1 MKRIPLL
8 VVLLAALWLP
18 VLGPT
23 VVSLPA
29 SDALAQPQGTQ
40 DTQAR
45 HLPDGKVQAVKEVV
59 RTEDNRVQ
67 AVLHADTATL
77 GRLLADELVY
87 THSTGRVDT
96 KTSFIQN
103 IQSKE
108 LIYEKMEHAD
118 VNVRVYGGVALLT
131 GRSAVRVR
139 SARMPGQAQS
149 FEIRFLNVYAKKN
162 RAWQQ
167 GPGSP
172 RASPNNEQTRELE
185 QK

>member
-8 VVLLAALWLP
+8 VVLLAALSLP

-23 VVSLPA
+23 VVSLPV
-29 SDALAQPQGTQ
+29 SDAMAQPQGTK
-40 DTQAR
+40 DTEAR
-45 HLPDGKVQAVKEVV
+45 HLPDGEVQAVKEVV
-59 RTEDNRVQ
+59 RTEDNRLQ
-67 AVLHADTATL
+67 AVIRADAAAL

-96 KTSFIQN
+96 KSSFIQSV
-103 IQSKE
+103 QSKE

-118 VNVRVYGGVALLT
+118 LNVRVYGGVALLT

-139 SARMPGQAQS
+139 SARMAGQVQS

-167 GPGSP
+167 VAWQS
-172 RASPNNEQTRELE
+172 TRIA
-185 QK
+185 QQ